1 MTPAVAVA
9 IAAALFSTWAAA
21 NAAPVPPE
29 AARPDSDP
37 NGSSGK
43 LVVLLPV
50 DIVRTQLRL
59 RPEANDNKMFYNS
72 FGDFIESSSLFPIEI
87 NVPDVIRWF
96 YGFMS
101 SWFPS
106 LANRWQQESTPRI
119 RLYLLAPPAAA
130 SDQTYPEKTATTN
143 IYKKLFISPQN
154 KVVILKS
161 SSDGSVQLI
170 PFTIYREEIVQ
181 RVVMLAEI
189 DMRSGS
195 ENIQPLLP

>member
-1 MTPAVAVA
+1 MTPAVAIA
-9 IAAALFSTWAAA
+9 FAAALFSACAAA
-21 NAAPVPPE
+21 SAAPVPAE
-29 AARPDSDP
+29 AARLDSDL

-59 RPEANDNKMFYNS
+59 RPEANDNKIFYNS
-72 FGDFIESSSLFPIEI
+72 LGDFIESSSLFPIEI

-119 RLYLLAPPAAA
+119 RLYLLAPPPA
-130 SDQTYPEKTATTN
+130 SDQTYPKKTTTTN
-143 IYKKLFISPQN
+143 TYKKLFISPQN

-161 SSDGSVQLI
+161 SSDGSMQLI

-195 ENIQPLLP
+195 ENRQPLQP

>member
-9 IAAALFSTWAAA
+9 VVAALFSACAAA
-21 NAAPVPPE
+21 SAAPVPVE
-29 AARPDSDP
+29 AARRDSDLS
-37 NGSSGK
+37 GSSGK

-59 RPEANDNKMFYNS
+59 RPEADDNKIFYNS
-72 FGDFIESSSLFPIEI
+72 LGDFIESSSLFPIEI

-119 RLYLLAPPAAA
+119 RLYLLAPPPA
-130 SDQTYPEKTATTN
+130 SDQTYPKKTVTSN

-161 SSDGSVQLI
+161 SSDGSMQLI

-195 ENIQPLLP
+195 ENIQPLQP

>member
-1 MTPAVAVA
+1 MTPAVVVAV
-9 IAAALFSTWAAA
+9 AAALFSACAAA
-21 NAAPVPPE
+21 SAAPVPAE
-29 AARPDSDP
+29 APRRDSDF

-59 RPEANDNKMFYNS
+59 RPEANDNKIFYNS
-72 FGDFIESSSLFPIEI
+72 LGDFIESSSLFPIEI

-119 RLYLLAPPAAA
+119 RLYLLAPPPA
-130 SDQTYPEKTATTN
+130 SDQTYPKKTATTN

-154 KVVILKS
+154 KVLILKS
-161 SSDGSVQLI
+161 SSGGSMQLI

-189 DMRSGS
+189 DMHSGS
-195 ENIQPLLP
+195 ENRQPLQP

>member
-9 IAAALFSTWAAA
+9 VVAALFSACAAA
-21 NAAPVPPE
+21 SAAPVPVE
-29 AARPDSDP
+29 AARLDSDL

-59 RPEANDNKMFYNS
+59 RPEANDNKIFYNS
-72 FGDFIESSSLFPIEI
+72 LGDFIESSSLFPIEI

-119 RLYLLAPPAAA
+119 RLYLLAPPPA
-130 SDQTYPEKTATTN
+130 SDQTYPKKTATTN
-143 IYKKLFISPQN
+143 TYKKLFISPQN

-161 SSDGSVQLI
+161 SSDGSMQLI

-195 ENIQPLLP
+195 ENRQSLQP